1 MRSLKQIR
9 RLLNEDVVR
18 DEEHQEEAEMVHAN
32 LKQIIAQAKE
42 LHDLMLGVDD
52 VEEWVQEKIA
62 VAAHDIESILGYVK
76 FYEELG
82 EEEEE
87 EMEDEGGEEEESMEE
102 EKMED
107 EGDEEVEA
115 DVEVEEEEKEEEM
128 PVEEKGKMEATKL
141 LAEAFSYR
149 LRSKF
154 SRVLKEEADPA
165 AKNKAKAQMLAAI
178 KQSLVNVNAA
188 QKKLSGIVNAKD
200 KGIAKTEFE
209 EYMGE
214 DGENIKLML
223 KRVLVKP
230 IYNLNFD
237 DENIKALA
245 ADSGVALVS
254 QTLNKKV
261 EELADKGQF
270 EKDTM
275 KTATLYAKELPKIAE
290 LLEEFMHY
298 VNRVK

>member
-82 EEEEE
+82 EEE
-87 EMEDEGGEEEESMEE
+87 MEDEGGEEEESMEDE
-102 EKMED
+102 ESMEEEEMED

-115 DVEVEEEEKEEEM
+115 DVEVEEEEEEM

-149 LRSKF
+149 LRSKL
-154 SRVLKEEADPA
+154 R
-165 AKNKAKAQMLAAI
+165 
-178 KQSLVNVNAA
+178 
-188 QKKLSGIVNAKD
+188 G
-200 KGIAKTEFE
+200 
-209 EYMGE
+209 
-214 DGENIKLML
+214 
-223 KRVLVKP
+223 
-230 IYNLNFD
+230 
-237 DENIKALA
+237 
-245 ADSGVALVS
+245 
-254 QTLNKKV
+254 
-261 EELADKGQF
+261 
-270 EKDTM
+270 
-275 KTATLYAKELPKIAE
+275 
-290 LLEEFMHY
+290 
-298 VNRVK
+298 

>member
-62 VAAHDIESILGYVK
+62 VAAHDIESILGYAK

-82 EEEEE
+82 EEEEEE
-87 EMEDEGGEEEESMEE
+87 EMEDEGGEEEESMEDE
-102 EKMED
+102 ESMEEEEMED

-149 LRSKF
+149 LRSKL
-154 SRVLKEEADPA
+154 R
-165 AKNKAKAQMLAAI
+165 
-178 KQSLVNVNAA
+178 
-188 QKKLSGIVNAKD
+188 G
-200 KGIAKTEFE
+200 
-209 EYMGE
+209 
-214 DGENIKLML
+214 
-223 KRVLVKP
+223 
-230 IYNLNFD
+230 
-237 DENIKALA
+237 
-245 ADSGVALVS
+245 
-254 QTLNKKV
+254 
-261 EELADKGQF
+261 
-270 EKDTM
+270 
-275 KTATLYAKELPKIAE
+275 
-290 LLEEFMHY
+290 
-298 VNRVK
+298 

>member
-87 EMEDEGGEEEESMEE
+87 SMEDEESMEE

-149 LRSKF
+149 LRSKL
-154 SRVLKEEADPA
+154 R
-165 AKNKAKAQMLAAI
+165 
-178 KQSLVNVNAA
+178 
-188 QKKLSGIVNAKD
+188 G
-200 KGIAKTEFE
+200 
-209 EYMGE
+209 
-214 DGENIKLML
+214 
-223 KRVLVKP
+223 
-230 IYNLNFD
+230 
-237 DENIKALA
+237 
-245 ADSGVALVS
+245 
-254 QTLNKKV
+254 
-261 EELADKGQF
+261 
-270 EKDTM
+270 
-275 KTATLYAKELPKIAE
+275 
-290 LLEEFMHY
+290 
-298 VNRVK
+298 

>member
-82 EEEEE
+82 EEE
-87 EMEDEGGEEEESMEE
+87 MEDEGGEEEESMEDE
-102 EKMED
+102 ESMEEEEMED

-115 DVEVEEEEKEEEM
+115 DVEVEEKEEEM
-128 PVEEKGKMEATKL
+128 PVEEKGKMDATKV

-149 LRSKF
+149 LRS
-154 SRVLKEEADPA
+154 RLR
-165 AKNKAKAQMLAAI
+165 
-178 KQSLVNVNAA
+178 
-188 QKKLSGIVNAKD
+188 G
-200 KGIAKTEFE
+200 
-209 EYMGE
+209 
-214 DGENIKLML
+214 
-223 KRVLVKP
+223 
-230 IYNLNFD
+230 
-237 DENIKALA
+237 
-245 ADSGVALVS
+245 
-254 QTLNKKV
+254 
-261 EELADKGQF
+261 
-270 EKDTM
+270 
-275 KTATLYAKELPKIAE
+275 
-290 LLEEFMHY
+290 
-298 VNRVK
+298 

>member
-62 VAAHDIESILGYVK
+62 VAAHDIESILGYAK

-82 EEEEE
+82 EEEEEEE
-87 EMEDEGGEEEESMEE
+87 EMEDEGGEEEESMEDEESMEE

-149 LRSKF
+149 LRSKL
-154 SRVLKEEADPA
+154 R
-165 AKNKAKAQMLAAI
+165 
-178 KQSLVNVNAA
+178 
-188 QKKLSGIVNAKD
+188 G
-200 KGIAKTEFE
+200 
-209 EYMGE
+209 
-214 DGENIKLML
+214 
-223 KRVLVKP
+223 
-230 IYNLNFD
+230 
-237 DENIKALA
+237 
-245 ADSGVALVS
+245 
-254 QTLNKKV
+254 
-261 EELADKGQF
+261 
-270 EKDTM
+270 
-275 KTATLYAKELPKIAE
+275 
-290 LLEEFMHY
+290 
-298 VNRVK
+298 

>member
-87 EMEDEGGEEEESMEE
+87 MEDEGGEEEESMEDEESMEE

-115 DVEVEEEEKEEEM
+115 EVEVEEEEKEEEM

-149 LRSKF
+149 LRSKL
-154 SRVLKEEADPA
+154 R
-165 AKNKAKAQMLAAI
+165 
-178 KQSLVNVNAA
+178 
-188 QKKLSGIVNAKD
+188 G
-200 KGIAKTEFE
+200 
-209 EYMGE
+209 
-214 DGENIKLML
+214 
-223 KRVLVKP
+223 
-230 IYNLNFD
+230 
-237 DENIKALA
+237 
-245 ADSGVALVS
+245 
-254 QTLNKKV
+254 
-261 EELADKGQF
+261 
-270 EKDTM
+270 
-275 KTATLYAKELPKIAE
+275 
-290 LLEEFMHY
+290 
-298 VNRVK
+298 

>member
-82 EEEEE
+82 EEEE
-87 EMEDEGGEEEESMEE
+87 MEDEGGEEEESMEDEESMEE

-115 DVEVEEEEKEEEM
+115 EVEVEEEEKEEEM

-149 LRSKF
+149 LRSKL
-154 SRVLKEEADPA
+154 R
-165 AKNKAKAQMLAAI
+165 
-178 KQSLVNVNAA
+178 
-188 QKKLSGIVNAKD
+188 G
-200 KGIAKTEFE
+200 
-209 EYMGE
+209 
-214 DGENIKLML
+214 
-223 KRVLVKP
+223 
-230 IYNLNFD
+230 
-237 DENIKALA
+237 
-245 ADSGVALVS
+245 
-254 QTLNKKV
+254 
-261 EELADKGQF
+261 
-270 EKDTM
+270 
-275 KTATLYAKELPKIAE
+275 
-290 LLEEFMHY
+290 
-298 VNRVK
+298 

>member
-62 VAAHDIESILGYVK
+62 VAAHDIESILGYAK

-87 EMEDEGGEEEESMEE
+87 EMEDEGGEEEESMEDEESMEE

-149 LRSKF
+149 LRSKL
-154 SRVLKEEADPA
+154 R
-165 AKNKAKAQMLAAI
+165 
-178 KQSLVNVNAA
+178 
-188 QKKLSGIVNAKD
+188 G
-200 KGIAKTEFE
+200 
-209 EYMGE
+209 
-214 DGENIKLML
+214 
-223 KRVLVKP
+223 
-230 IYNLNFD
+230 
-237 DENIKALA
+237 
-245 ADSGVALVS
+245 
-254 QTLNKKV
+254 
-261 EELADKGQF
+261 
-270 EKDTM
+270 
-275 KTATLYAKELPKIAE
+275 
-290 LLEEFMHY
+290 
-298 VNRVK
+298 

>member
-87 EMEDEGGEEEESMEE
+87 EMEDEGGEEEESMEDEESMEE

-149 LRSKF
+149 LRSKL
-154 SRVLKEEADPA
+154 R
-165 AKNKAKAQMLAAI
+165 
-178 KQSLVNVNAA
+178 
-188 QKKLSGIVNAKD
+188 G
-200 KGIAKTEFE
+200 
-209 EYMGE
+209 
-214 DGENIKLML
+214 
-223 KRVLVKP
+223 
-230 IYNLNFD
+230 
-237 DENIKALA
+237 
-245 ADSGVALVS
+245 
-254 QTLNKKV
+254 
-261 EELADKGQF
+261 
-270 EKDTM
+270 
-275 KTATLYAKELPKIAE
+275 
-290 LLEEFMHY
+290 
-298 VNRVK
+298 